1 MVTRL
6 ELAVDAQELANEQ
19 RALLDLI
26 DKLQFAQLDNVK
38 LPQIV
43 VVGDQSAGKSSV
55 LEAITGTPFPR
66 DAGACTRFA
75 TEIRLR
81 RAPQQSITVSVI
93 PDKNRSFPEQERLRQ
108 FGGTVRA
115 DMQFEQLMRSAVDLI
130 APKDVPGRFAARD
143 ILVVEKRGPDMPL
156 LTLVDLPGLVRNAN
170 NDQSLED
177 IRMIEALSDRY
188 MKSSRTIIL
197 AVVGGNSDYV
207 QAPILTKARHFD
219 PDGHRTIGV
228 LTKPDLTESIGLE
241 DKFIDLVQNK
251 DKRNNFKLG
260 WYVLLNPGPRE
271 PGEPWPT
278 VDERRQAEAA
288 FFSSGKWSSI
298 PPSNRGAVA
307 LMQQLSVQ
315 LQRHIGRHVHVLRKQ
330 IQKALDD
337 CEAELKSLGDA
348 KETPEE
354 MRTELVELFSASK
367 ELVIPAVYGFY
378 KNPPKKNFFRV
389 TADPRGTPAQN
400 LRARAAEENDRFAM
414 RVRAHGRKLSFS
426 TDSSPGNNA
435 KRDFVKEEVELL
447 LRQIRGS
454 EFPMDPKPRAVY
466 MLFQNY
472 SENWPKLAQEHKDN
486 LGVVCNE
493 FLAELVDY
501 AWPKRMREPLRRH
514 FLEPHMKELMEKAQH
529 ELDLLTQD
537 MNLEVQPYDPEYE
550 ERLRIWQQKATQEG
564 ATFSEAEEVL
574 EKMLIYYD
582 LAAKTFIRNTI
593 TQVIERHLLQGMYSI
608 FNSVEVLGMS
618 TEVVEA
624 IAAENKETRDRRQT
638 LKVQRQAIQEA
649 KEICASLAMRKEL
662 RSVSHAPPPALQ
674 DANLLIA
681 PVYQYAEVGENDG
694 ANTSDED
701 GFTADEKPSP
711 TRHRSSHQQRPSRR
725 HRPSSSGEMLGN
737 GATSSSTHG
746 LETASGHNRS
756 SSRQH
761 VHERPPPAQLP
772 TQTQAFTPPSPDS
785 HHHIIDE
792 GMYTTTATTTT
803 SRPPQQAP
811 PSPPPP
817 LLPPPRPGK
826 VRADEDQHHNQQQR
840 AQAQYH
846 FPPAPPRGPTN
857 NPPRTS
863 QPLASS
869 TTPSSAAGTAPE
881 MTYSNNNNNNY
892 ASASGGQYASNKPYA
907 AAETAEFEAAR
918 RMARKVSG
926 RA

>member
-6 ELAVDAQELANEQ
+6 ELALDAQELAGEQ

-81 RAPQQSITVSVI
+81 RAPHSSITVSVI
-93 PDKNRSFPEQERLRQ
+93 PDKNRSFADQERLRQ
-108 FGGTVRA
+108 FGGTVNTS
-115 DMQFEQLMRSAVDLI
+115 MPFEQLMRSAVDLI
-130 APKDVPGRFAARD
+130 APKDIPGRFAARD

-177 IRMIEALSDRY
+177 IKTIESLSDRY

-219 PDGHRTIGV
+219 PNGSRTIGV

-241 DKFIDLVQNK
+241 DKFLDLVRNK
-251 DKRNNFKLG
+251 DKRNDFRLG

-271 PGEPWPT
+271 PGQPWPSAE
-278 VDERRQAEAA
+278 ERRQAEAA
-288 FFSSGKWSSI
+288 FFGRGKWNSL
-298 PPSNRGAVA
+298 PPSICGAGA
-307 LMQQLSVQ
+307 LMQKLSVQ
-315 LQRHIGRHVHVLRKQ
+315 LQQHIGKHVHVLRKQ

-348 KETPEE
+348 KDTPEE
-354 MRTELVELFSASK
+354 MRIELVEIFSASK

-389 TADPRGTPAQN
+389 AADPRGTPAQN
-400 LRARAAEENDRFAM
+400 LRARATEENDRFAM
-414 RVRAHGRKLSFS
+414 RIRAHGRKFNFS
-426 TDSSPGNNA
+426 ASTPNAPGKA
-435 KRDFVKEEVELL
+435 PGDGVKRDFVRQEVEML

-466 MLFQNY
+466 MLFQSY

-493 FLAELVDY
+493 FLSELIDY

-514 FLEPHMKELMEKAQH
+514 FLEPHMKALMAEAQQ
-529 ELDLLTQD
+529 ELDRLSQD
-537 MNLEVQPYDPEYE
+537 MSLEVQPYDPEYE
-550 ERLRIWQQKATQEG
+550 ERLRNWHVKVSQDG

-574 EKMLIYYD
+574 EKMLIYYE
-582 LAAKTFIRNTI
+582 LAAKTFIRNII
-593 TQVIERHLLQGMYSI
+593 TQVVERHLLQGMYSI
-608 FNSVEVLGMS
+608 FNSVEVLGLS
-618 TEVVEA
+618 NEVIEA

-638 LKVQRQAIQEA
+638 LGVQKKAIEEA

-662 RSVSHAPPPALQ
+662 RVVSALSCTSST
-674 DANLLIA
+674 LCSLFR
-681 PVYQYAEVGENDG
+681 QYAEDGED
-694 ANTSDED
+694 AAEDTSDDDEPK
-701 GFTADEKPSP
+701 GDEKALVSRPRPTSLTSRPSQRSRRPSSGELQPSQPTARPLEAGTDPRYVHQPPHVPSP
-711 TRHRSSHQQRPSRR
+711 TTYPPSRID
-725 HRPSSSGEMLGN
+725 N
-737 GATSSSTHG
+737 
-746 LETASGHNRS
+746 
-756 SSRQH
+756 
-761 VHERPPPAQLP
+761 
-772 TQTQAFTPPSPDS
+772 PPSPD
-785 HHHIIDE
+785 HPIDAS
-792 GMYTTTATTTT
+792 YTT
-803 SRPPQQAP
+803 SRAPQQAP
-811 PSPPPP
+811 PPP
-817 LLPPPRPGK
+817 PPPRPGK
-826 VRADEDQHHNQQQR
+826 VRADDDASQTQGQAYSPVPPR
-840 AQAQYH
+840 SVARTAQASA
-846 FPPAPPRGPTN
+846 APPEQYYTN
-857 NPPRTS
+857 
-863 QPLASS
+863 A
-869 TTPSSAAGTAPE
+869 
-881 MTYSNNNNNNY
+881 
-892 ASASGGQYASNKPYA
+892 YASNNPYA
-907 AAETAEFEAAR
+907 PTAETAEFEAMR
-918 RMARKVSG
+918 RQARKVSG

>member
-6 ELAVDAQELANEQ
+6 ELAVDAQELAGEQ

-81 RAPQQSITVSVI
+81 RAPAPSIAVSVI
-93 PDKNRSFPEQERLRQ
+93 PDKKRSFPEQERLSQ
-108 FGGTVRA
+108 FGGTVHTG
-115 DMQFEQLMRSAVDLI
+115 MPFEQLMRSAVELI
-130 APKDVPGRFAARD
+130 APKNIPGRFAARD

-177 IRMIEALSDRY
+177 IRTIESLSDRY

-219 PDGHRTIGV
+219 PNGSRTIGV

-241 DKFIDLVQNK
+241 DKFIDLVKNK
-251 DKRNNFKLG
+251 DKRNDFKLG

-271 PGEPWPT
+271 PGQPWPT
-278 VDERRQAEAA
+278 AEDRRRDEAV
-288 FFSSGKWSSI
+288 FFNSGKWSSV
-298 PPSNRGAVA
+298 PSSICGAGA
-307 LMQQLSVQ
+307 LMRKLSTQ
-315 LQRHIGRHVHVLRKQ
+315 LQQHIGKHVHVLRRQ

-348 KETPEE
+348 KDTPEE
-354 MRTELVELFSASK
+354 MRTELVELFSSSK

-378 KNPPKKNFFRV
+378 KNPPKKTFFRV

-400 LRARAAEENDRFAM
+400 LRARATEENDRFST
-414 RVRAHGRKLSFS
+414 RIRAHGRKFTFS
-426 TDSSPGNNA
+426 PSAQLAPGEPAPEDSA
-435 KRDFVKEEVELL
+435 KRDFVKQEVEML

-466 MLFQNY
+466 MLFQSY

-493 FLAELVDY
+493 FLGELIDY

-514 FLEPHMKELMEKAQH
+514 FLEPHMKALMAKAQH
-529 ELDLLTQD
+529 ELDLLMQD
-537 MNLEVQPYDPEYE
+537 MSLEVQPYDPEYE
-550 ERLRIWQQKATQEG
+550 ERLRNWHANSTKEG

-574 EKMLIYYD
+574 EKMLIYYE

-593 TQVIERHLLQGMYSI
+593 TQVVERHLLQGMYSI
-608 FNSVEVLGMS
+608 FNSVEVLGLS
-618 TEVVEA
+618 TEVIEA
-624 IAAENKETRDRRQT
+624 IAAENRETRDRRQT
-638 LKVQRQAIQEA
+638 LRVQKKAIEEA
-649 KEICASLAMRKEL
+649 KEICAGLAMRKEL
-662 RSVSHAPPPALQ
+662 RA
-674 DANLLIA
+674 
-681 PVYQYAEVGENDG
+681 YAEDTPSDAED
-694 ANTSDED
+694 TSSEDED
-701 GFTADEKPSP
+701 EPRFNEQISP
-711 TRHRSSHQQRPSRR
+711 AR
-725 HRPSSSGEMLGN
+725 HRPSSSANRISRKPRPLSNEE
-737 GATSSSTHG
+737 AQAPPQVSTRTFD
-746 LETASGHNRS
+746 TASNPQYS
-756 SSRQH
+756 QQSPATVPTPTLAYAQSRP
-761 VHERPPPAQLP
+761 EN
-772 TQTQAFTPPSPDS
+772 PPSPDRAL
-785 HHHIIDE
+785 DE
-792 GMYTTTATTTT
+792 GYAT

-811 PSPPPP
+811 PPP
-817 LLPPPRPGK
+817 PPPRPGK
-826 VRADEDQHHNQQQR
+826 VRTEDNGGQSS
-840 AQAQYH
+840 QAYA
-846 FPPAPPRGPTN
+846 PAPPRAAS
-857 NPPRTS
+857 RAS
-863 QPLASS
+863 QP
-869 TTPSSAAGTAPE
+869 SATAPE
-881 MTYSNNNNNNY
+881 GYY
-892 ASASGGQYASNKPYA
+892 ANAYASNNPYPA
-907 AAETAEFEAAR
+907 DAAEFEALR
-918 RMARKVSG
+918 RQGRKS
-926 RA
+926 RQY

>member
-6 ELAVDAQELANEQ
+6 ELAVDAQELAGEQ

-81 RAPQQSITVSVI
+81 RAPEPSITVSVI
-93 PDKNRSFPEQERLRQ
+93 PDKKRSFPEQERLSQ
-108 FGGTVRA
+108 FGGTVNTG
-115 DMQFEQLMRSAVDLI
+115 MPFEQLMRSAVELI
-130 APKDVPGRFAARD
+130 APKNIPGRFAARD

-177 IRMIEALSDRY
+177 IRTIESLSDRY
-188 MKSSRTIIL
+188 MKSPRTIIL

-219 PDGHRTIGV
+219 PNGSRTIGV

-241 DKFIDLVQNK
+241 DKFIDLVKNK
-251 DKRNNFKLG
+251 DKRNDFKLG

-271 PGEPWPT
+271 PGQPWPT
-278 VDERRQAEAA
+278 AEDRRRGEAV
-288 FFSSGKWSSI
+288 FFNSGKWSSV
-298 PPSNRGAVA
+298 PSSICGAGA
-307 LMQQLSVQ
+307 LMRKLSTQ
-315 LQRHIGRHVHVLRKQ
+315 LQQHIGKHVHVLRKQ

-348 KETPEE
+348 KDTPEE
-354 MRTELVELFSASK
+354 MRTELVELFSSSK

-400 LRARAAEENDRFAM
+400 LRARATEENDRFST
-414 RVRAHGRKLSFS
+414 RIRAHGRKFTFS
-426 TDSSPGNNA
+426 PSASLAPGESAPEDSA
-435 KRDFVKEEVELL
+435 KRDFVKQEVEML

-466 MLFQNY
+466 MLFQSY

-493 FLAELVDY
+493 FLGELIDY

-514 FLEPHMKELMEKAQH
+514 FLEPHIKALMAKAQH
-529 ELDLLTQD
+529 ELDLLMED

-550 ERLRIWQQKATQEG
+550 ERLRSWHVNSSKDG
-564 ATFSEAEEVL
+564 ATYSEAEEVL
-574 EKMLIYYD
+574 EKMLIYYE

-593 TQVIERHLLQGMYSI
+593 TQVVERHLLQGMYSI
-608 FNSVEVLGMS
+608 FNSVEVLGLS
-618 TEVVEA
+618 TEVIEA

-638 LKVQRQAIQEA
+638 LRVQKKAIEEA

-662 RSVSHAPPPALQ
+662 RA
-674 DANLLIA
+674 
-681 PVYQYAEVGENDG
+681 YAEDG
-694 ANTSDED
+694 TSDVED
-701 GFTADEKPSP
+701 TSSEDDDEPRFNETISP
-711 TRHRSSHQQRPSRR
+711 AR
-725 HRPSSSGEMLGN
+725 HRPSSSANRISRKPRPLSNEEAQAPPQISTRTFD
-737 GATSSSTHG
+737 ATSNPQYSQPS
-746 LETASGHNRS
+746 
-756 SSRQH
+756 
-761 VHERPPPAQLP
+761 PATLP
-772 TQTQAFTPPSPDS
+772 TPNNAYPQSRPEIPPSPNHALD
-785 HHHIIDE
+785 D
-792 GMYTTTATTTT
+792 GYTT
-803 SRPPQQAP
+803 SRAPQQAP
-811 PSPPPP
+811 PPP
-817 LLPPPRPGK
+817 PPPRPGK
-826 VRADEDQHHNQQQR
+826 VRTEDNGGSSSQAYAPTPSR
-840 AQAQYH
+840 AASR
-846 FPPAPPRGPTN
+846 A
-857 NPPRTS
+857 S
-863 QPLASS
+863 QP
-869 TTPSSAAGTAPE
+869 SATAPE
-881 MTYSNNNNNNY
+881 GYYPNAYANNNSY
-892 ASASGGQYASNKPYA
+892 P
-907 AAETAEFEAAR
+907 AEAAEFEATRRQGRKAR
-918 RMARKVSG
+918 PIY
-926 RA
+926 

>member
-6 ELAVDAQELANEQ
+6 ELAVDAQELAGEQ

-81 RAPQQSITVSVI
+81 RAPQPSITVSVI
-93 PDKNRSFPEQERLRQ
+93 PDKHRSFAEQERLRQ
-108 FGGTVRA
+108 FGGTVNTGIP
-115 DMQFEQLMRSAVDLI
+115 FEQLMRSAVDLI
-130 APKDVPGRFAARD
+130 APKNIPGRFAARD

-177 IRMIEALSDRY
+177 IRTIESLSDRY

-219 PDGHRTIGV
+219 PHGSRTIGV

-241 DKFIDLVQNK
+241 DKFIDLVKNK
-251 DKRNNFKLG
+251 DKRNDFKLG

-271 PGEPWPT
+271 PGQPWPT
-278 VDERRQAEAA
+278 AEERRRGEAV
-288 FFSSGKWSSI
+288 FFNSGKWSSI
-298 PPSNRGAVA
+298 PPSICGAGA
-307 LMQQLSVQ
+307 LMRKLSMQ
-315 LQRHIGRHVHVLRKQ
+315 LQQHIGKHVHVLRKQ
-330 IQKALDD
+330 IQMALDG

-348 KETPEE
+348 KDTPEE
-354 MRTELVELFSASK
+354 MRTELVELFSSSK

-400 LRARAAEENDRFAM
+400 LRARAAEENDRFSM
-414 RVRAHGRKLSFS
+414 RIRAHGRKVTFS
-426 TDSSPGNNA
+426 TSAPPAPGEPAPENSA
-435 KRDFVKEEVELL
+435 KRDFVRQEVEML

-466 MLFQNY
+466 MLFQSY

-493 FLAELVDY
+493 FLGELIDY

-514 FLEPHMKELMEKAQH
+514 FLEPHMKALMAKAQH

-537 MNLEVQPYDPEYE
+537 MSLEVQPYDPEYE
-550 ERLRIWQQKATQEG
+550 ERLRNWQVRVSEDG

-574 EKMLIYYD
+574 EKMLIFYE
-582 LAAKTFIRNTI
+582 LAAKAFIRNTI
-593 TQVIERHLLQGMYSI
+593 TQVVERHLLQGMYSI

-618 TEVVEA
+618 TEVIEA

-638 LKVQRQAIQEA
+638 LRVQKKAIEEA

-662 RSVSHAPPPALQ
+662 RA
-674 DANLLIA
+674 
-681 PVYQYAEVGENDG
+681 YAEDG
-694 ANTSDED
+694 TSDAEDTSDEED
-701 GFTADEKPSP
+701 TTRVDDMISP
-711 TRHRSSHQQRPSRR
+711 AR
-725 HRPSSSGEMLGN
+725 HRP
-737 GATSSSTHG
+737 TSSTNRLSRRARRPSLGETQSPQLSTRAFD
-746 LETASGHNRS
+746 TAADPRYA
-756 SSRQH
+756 QQQQ
-761 VHERPPPAQLP
+761 PATLSTP
-772 TQTQAFTPPSPDS
+772 TTHTYTPPRGPDLPLSSPDHDLS
-785 HHHIIDE
+785 
-792 GMYTTTATTTT
+792 YTT
-803 SRPPQQAP
+803 SPRPTQQAP
-811 PSPPPP
+811 PPP
-817 LLPPPRPGK
+817 PPPRPGK
-826 VRADEDQHHNQQQR
+826 VRAAEDDGGHAQQGAGQT
-840 AQAQYH
+840 YT
-846 FPPAPPRGPTN
+846 PAPPRTTTRP
-857 NPPRTS
+857 S
-863 QPLASS
+863 QP
-869 TTPSSAAGTAPE
+869 SAAQPE
-881 MTYSNNNNNNY
+881 QYYLN
-892 ASASGGQYASNKPYA
+892 AYASNNPYVPP
-907 AAETAEFEAAR
+907 ETAEFEATR
-918 RMARKVSG
+918 RQARKSSG
-926 RA
+926 RG